1 MTTPDPR
8 SPQVDPLK
16 LAREGTNQDE
26 RMALALDPAYAPV
39 DERTPAHG
47 IVFAQAYA
55 ALLKYCDAAY
65 KDPEVDWVPFFSN
78 DVSAQLAL
86 LAVEDI
92 EAYKAAQKSWF
103 DYLNN
108 LDNVLRETELKNRLS
123 FLYGSLATLARQLDV
138 LKEGLPAEIALK
150 GTLQNLIKNRLAPA
164 FERLIA
170 YYKGG
175 DALALVHT
183 AVPSPPVLVLRAP
196 VTGFDAVFAPDSD
209 FLPMDWS
216 EGQAWSTYVNG
227 IGKEV
232 SVYGSG
238 TSVFEQINHCAT
250 HVLFKSVFDE
260 FLKVSALVVVDAG
273 KALEET
279 LSKWDGHQP
288 HYALFLAFL
297 RLFEYA
303 RAAGNTLTQRHLD
316 FYYREILRLKEKG
329 AEPGHVHL
337 LVELAK
343 QTASREFKAGEL
355 FKAGKDD
362 LGRDAFFANN
372 RDFVANQAKVLAL
385 KALYRYPGEKHVSTK
400 LSTARN
406 EGRLYASPVANS
418 DDGLGTALTSPDLSW
433 QPFYNKVYTDGVLT
447 EIRMPEAEVGFAI
460 ASHYLL
466 MAEGSRT
473 VTVDFTLGA
482 DLAEAL
488 DAKADIACLLTTEK
502 EWHTVAAEFT
512 CEKGKKELRLKFELS
527 GAAPAIVPYAPGVHG
542 YGLDTNLPVLLVKL
556 LHRAGEQYVYPKL
569 QPLVVKSIALTVEVE
584 GLKTLA
590 ISNDFGPVDA
600 SKPYQPF
607 GPIPAAESS
616 LVIGSKE
623 VFQKHLDT
631 LEAAVTWQP
640 AAVAYSGTPQINVQL
655 LAEGEWTN
663 GLDADINGKPI
674 NLLETTN
681 GTVVDAPDF
690 TPNEFFATGARHG
703 FAKLKLTDGL
713 GHADYQ
719 AALINYLMIKN
730 PDDKP
735 KNIPIAP
742 IAPGV
747 GELALH
753 YVASTKLALD
763 SSSSAEEY
771 ERRAGRF
778 FHLTP
783 FGNAEQHPYLTI
795 TDGVALLPQSG
806 FEAEFYIGIGEL
818 VPPQNLSLLFQV
830 AEGTAN
836 PLAAKPDPH
845 IQWSYLRHN
854 QWTAFA
860 ENEVEDATGGLLNSG
875 IVTFSV
881 PRATT
886 ADNTLLPSGM
896 VWLRA
901 AVKDKSD
908 AVCKLQKVAAQ
919 ALKASFAGKN
929 NSPSFVAAPLPAGT
943 ITKLDQPDSAV
954 KTISQPFASFGGRGA
969 EQPAAFYTRV
979 AERLRHKD
987 RAITLW
993 DYEHLILE
1001 AFPQIYKVKCL
1012 NHTRYEPTED
1022 GLGVYRELAP
1032 GNVTIV
1038 TIPKLDVQSQRDPLK
1053 PYTSLGLLDEIAAF
1067 LKKRASCFAKLHVR
1081 NPQFEE
1087 VWVRFKLH
1095 LHDGYDPTYYSNLLR
1110 QAITRFLS
1118 PWAFAEGGSP
1128 SFGGKIHK
1136 SVLINFV
1143 EEQPYV
1149 DYVTDFQL
1157 FRGLAST
1164 VDSSE
1169 VEGSTAVSIL
1179 VSAPAS
1185 RHQIEL
1191 IASGPDTTPSEACSC
1206 ES

>member
-1 MTTPDPR
+1 
-8 SPQVDPLK
+8 
-16 LAREGTNQDE
+16 
-26 RMALALDPAYAPV
+26 MALALDPAYAPV

-55 ALLKYCDAAY
+55 ALLKYFDAAN
-65 KDPEVDWVPFFSN
+65 KEKEAGGDWVPFFGD

-108 LDNVLRETELKNRLS
+108 LDNASQETELKSRLS
-123 FLYGSLATLARQLDV
+123 FLYGSLATLARQLDA
-138 LKEGLPAEIALK
+138 LKEGLPAGIALK
-150 GTLQNLIKNRLAPA
+150 DTLQNLIKNRLAPA
-164 FERLIA
+164 LERLIR
-170 YYKGG
+170 YYRGG
-175 DALALVHT
+175 ETRGLVNPVAVPPMRVLGADATKFT
-183 AVPSPPVLVLRAP
+183 AVFNAGPLS
-196 VTGFDAVFAPDSD
+196 G
-209 FLPMDWS
+209 DWS
-216 EGQAWSTYVNG
+216 KGKAWDAYLGS
-227 IGKEV
+227 IEADE
-232 SVYGSG
+232 SVYGSAPNAADPLK
-238 TSVFEQINHCAT
+238 SFKQINHCAT
-250 HVLFKSVFDE
+250 HALFKSIFDE
-260 FLKVSALVVVDAG
+260 FLKVFARVVVDAG

-303 RAAGNTLTQRHLD
+303 RAAGNTLTKRHLD

-329 AEPGHVHL
+329 AEPGHAHL

-343 QTASREFKAGEL
+343 QTASHELKAGEL

-362 LGRDAFFANN
+362 IGRDAFFASE

-400 LSTARN
+400 LSTSRN
-406 EGRLYASPVANS
+406 EGRFYASPVANS
-418 DDGLGTALTSPDLSW
+418 DDGLGAALTSADLSW
-433 QPFYNKVYTDGVLT
+433 HPFYNKVYADGALT

-473 VTVDFTLGA
+473 VTVDFTLDA
-482 DLAEAL
+482 PLAKAM
-488 DAKADIACLLTTEK
+488 DAKADIACLLTAEK
-502 EWHTVAAEFT
+502 KWHTVAAEFT

-569 QPLVVKSIALTVEVE
+569 QPLVVKSIALTVEVA

-655 LAEGEWTN
+655 LAEGEWTD

-703 FAKLKLTDGL
+703 FAKLKLTGGL

-742 IAPGV
+742 GV

-753 YVASTKLALD
+753 YVSSTKLALD
-763 SSSSAEEY
+763 SSSSAEY

-778 FHLTP
+778 FHLMP
-783 FGNAEQHPYLTI
+783 FGNAEQHPYLTS

-845 IQWSYLRHN
+845 IQWSYLHHN

-881 PRATT
+881 PRAAT

-929 NSPSFVAAPLPAGT
+929 NSPSFAAAPLPAGT

-969 EQPAAFYTRV
+969 EQPTAFYTRV

-1081 NPQFEE
+1081 NPRFEE